1 MDRHMG
7 NEDKVKDLTRVA
19 KDVFLQDAAR
29 IEADKPKLYDLE
41 EEFARTRANRSLRT
55 VFLVLGFIVVAVGVT
70 VFLTL
75 YIQNQNR
82 RVKIDIA
89 EFEDVTLK
97 DLLSS
102 VTKNESELY
111 RAQQALADV
120 KQEMAAKSQALKDDT
135 AGKIAVL
142 NAQGLSKAD
151 LDAGVKKLRAQ
162 ESAGLAAIDA
172 QYAKTIKAREADVA
186 AVQKKMD
193 SYDKKQLEAAKKQR
207 EVLDNQQHLHELE
220 VAQTK
225 AYYEAKLKE
234 QAGRNAKDIADLKAN
249 QKRLIQA
256 MDEKQKKD
264 IAALILKYNPVFET
278 AALKA
283 ILASRIDPGLSSTLA
298 DLSTRLQAGKYVGG
312 ETFAGMRDTLQ
323 KRTALYAR
331 IGKIPYLN
339 SVPSALAHLDYFD
352 RLLLRS
358 HEDIAWKLAQTIQ
371 DDEAKLRA
379 AETAIKTR
387 DGQIGQLASVVAMD
401 RAAFEFYAR
410 KIRENGF
417 LLDVRDPQRI
427 AVFLNPSYSVS
438 DGDLG
443 LVFRADDEYIGS
455 IRFSTAS
462 GALSA
467 LKVELAPEKQ
477 FEPFD
482 KFLLKK
488 TEEGK

>member
-1 MDRHMG
+1 
-7 NEDKVKDLTRVA
+7 
-19 KDVFLQDAAR
+19 
-29 IEADKPKLYDLE
+29 
-41 EEFARTRANRSLRT
+41 
-55 VFLVLGFIVVAVGVT
+55 
-70 VFLTL
+70 
-75 YIQNQNR
+75 
-82 RVKIDIA
+82 VKIDIA

-102 VTKNESELY
+102 ATKNEQDLN
-111 RAQQALADV
+111 RGLQALEDV
-120 KQEMAAKSQALKDDT
+120 KAEMATKRQALKDDI
-135 AGKIAVL
+135 AGKIAVV

-151 LDAGVKKLRAQ
+151 QDAAVKKLRVQ
-162 ESAGLAAIDA
+162 ESAGLAAIAA
-172 QYAKTIKAREADVA
+172 QYAKTIKAREADI
-186 AVQKKMD
+186 AVIQKKID
-193 SYDKKQLEAAKKQR
+193 AYDQKQLEAAKKQR
-207 EVLDNQQHLHELE
+207 EVLDNQRRLNELE
-220 VAQTK
+220 LAQTK
-225 AYYEAKLKE
+225 SYYEAKLKE
-234 QAGRNAKDIADLKAN
+234 QTARNAKEVAGLKAN

-256 MDEKQKKD
+256 MEEKQRKD
-264 IAALILKYNPVFET
+264 IAALILKYNPIFET
-278 AALKA
+278 DALKA
-283 ILASRIDPGLSSTLA
+283 ILASRVDPNLSSTFS
-298 DLSTRLQAGKYVGG
+298 DLSAKLQEGKYIGAD
-312 ETFAGMRDTLQ
+312 TFAGMRDTLQ

-358 HEDIAWKLAQTIQ
+358 HEDIAWKLAQSIQ

-379 AETAIKTR
+379 ADAAIKAR
-387 DGQIGQLASVVAMD
+387 DSQISQLSGLVAQD

-417 LLDVRDPQRI
+417 LLDVRDSQRI

-455 IRFSTAS
+455 IRFSKAS

-467 LKVELAPEKQ
+467 VKVELAPDKQ